1 MTCRCDFFHARTALN
16 SSFCFV
22 LSTRTGN
29 HIRTLLSNAK
39 NQYIIVDMQIQQ
51 LWTNFGSMTIGDVA
65 ALVAVIAVPIG
76 LLKIIWN
83 QGRAAQRRDQDN
95 ETLKEI
101 KNSVTDMQKSVIEL
115 KVEMRRTQE
124 DVHQIKD
131 VLYGRKDVVSAQ
143 INI

>member
-1 MTCRCDFFHARTALN
+1 
-16 SSFCFV
+16 
-22 LSTRTGN
+22 
-29 HIRTLLSNAK
+29 LSNAK